1 MPKTATNKNAV
12 NTAATKTTEPKLSL
26 KILAEK
32 QSETDNKLDNILNL
46 MTGIVEKLE
55 PGNEPEEVVD
65 FSESEQGQTLSRD
78 SSSDAIN
85 HPSISKNYAES
96 EDNFTGGLGD
106 AEIEEDKDGNQFM
119 QQPLNADVSSASFKD
134 WLANMKH
141 ANEKI
146 SIMVHQTSENNADK
160 TLEVSVNGH
169 SMIFERG
176 IQYDNIPRY
185 LVEALIRAKPI
196 QYDNH
201 EYKNSEGL
209 QEYKYVAQRGLR
221 YPFNIVNPTSRDEGW
236 FKNLQAQP

>member
-1 MPKTATNKNAV
+1 MPKTATDKGAV
-12 NTAATKTTEPKLSL
+12 NTTATKTTAPKLSL

-55 PGNEPEEVVD
+55 PGDAPEEVVD
-65 FSESEQGQTLSRD
+65 FAESEQGQTLSRD
-78 SSSDAIN
+78 TSSDAIN
-85 HPSISKNYAES
+85 NPAITKNYAES
-96 EDNFTGGLGD
+96 DDNFTGGLGD
-106 AEIEEDKDGNQFM
+106 AELAEDKDGNQFM

-141 ANEKI
+141 ANEKM
-146 SIMVHQTSENNADK
+146 SIIVHTTSEKQSDK
-160 TLEVSVNGH
+160 TIEVSVNGH

-176 IQYDNIPRY
+176 VQYDNIPRY

-201 EYKNSEGL
+201 EFKNKEGL
-209 QEYKYVAQRGLR
+209 QEYKYLAQRGLR
-221 YPFNIVNPTSRDEGW
+221 YPFNIVNPSTRDGAW